1 MGGPDR
7 PGGSANP
14 GSLGTHGAGCSHP
27 LEPNALE
34 RVPIRFE
41 CCSCRRHTHDSSERA
56 GSNACCGL
64 VSPWARRR
72 EPDLVG
78 NSAAFEPWGVWLAN
92 TCMLTRS
99 DGTLPP
105 FLGAW

>member
-41 CCSCRRHTHDSSERA
+41 CCSFRRHTHDSSERA